1 MMICIA
7 IVTRATIFYLHK
19 IVEYNL
25 RGLPLTNMQLLN
37 ILYILGSKVQKGQNQ
52 SNKQQIKNENL
63 SGKQFTE
70 PSAISMPT

>member
-1 MMICIA
+1 
-7 IVTRATIFYLHK
+7 
-19 IVEYNL
+19 
-25 RGLPLTNMQLLN
+25 MQLLN